1 MKLFCINSSGR
12 HITMSL
18 SKHIEL
24 YSTKNGFYSMITTT
38 TKSIRMWGKYEM
50 QTVTWESN
58 DFINESYNCTE
69 AGWTR
74 KEPS

>member
-1 MKLFCINSSGR
+1 
-12 HITMSL
+12 MSL
-18 SKHIEL
+18 SKHTEL
-24 YSTKNGFYSMITTT
+24 YSTKNGFYSMITT

>member
-1 MKLFCINSSGR
+1 MKLFCTNSSGR
-12 HITMSL
+12 HIAMSL
-18 SKHIEL
+18 SKHTEL
-24 YSTKNGFYSMITTT
+24 YSTKNGFYSMITT

>member
-1 MKLFCINSSGR
+1 
-12 HITMSL
+12 MSL
-18 SKHIEL
+18 SKHTEL
-24 YSTKNGFYSMITTT
+24 YSTKNGFYSMITT

-69 AGWTR
+69 AGWMR

>member
-1 MKLFCINSSGR
+1 MKLFRTNSSGR
-12 HITMSL
+12 HIAMSL
-18 SKHIEL
+18 SKHTEL
-24 YSTKNGFYSMITTT
+24 YSTKNGFYSMITT

-69 AGWTR
+69 AGWMR